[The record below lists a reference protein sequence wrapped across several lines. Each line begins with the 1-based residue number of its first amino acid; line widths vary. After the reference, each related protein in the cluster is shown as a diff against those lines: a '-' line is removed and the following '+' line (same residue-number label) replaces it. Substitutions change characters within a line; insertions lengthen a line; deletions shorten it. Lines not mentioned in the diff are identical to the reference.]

1 MATSA
6 ISAVAARAGVG
17 VGVGALYRR
26 WEELAARWSP

>member
-17 VGVGALYRR
+17 VGALYRR
-26 WEELAARWSP
+26 WEELAARWNP